1 MKDDAGFIAE
11 LEDAATLDEGL
22 SFWKFEELIETTELD
37 SGSGPEWRDELDPI
51 AALQDD
57 EFAEIA
63 EDDDV
68 TTFADDNVAEDVED
82 DDIVAFS
89 DDDVA
94 EDVVEDESSVS
105 GFVAFA
111 GATKEELSSPQAT
124 KNIKELSGNILN
136 KFILQI
142 SFSTRCTDELV

>member
-11 LEDAATLDEGL
+11 LEDAATLDEDL
-22 SFWKFEELIETTELD
+22 SFWKLEELIKSIE
-37 SGSGPEWRDELDPI
+37 
-51 AALQDD
+51 LQDRSSIGVED
-57 EFAEIA
+57 DDVVERA

-68 TTFADDNVAEDVED
+68 TTFADDEVAEIAED
-82 DDIVAFS
+82 DDIGAFS

-94 EDVVEDESSVS
+94 DDVVEEESSVS

-142 SFSTRCTDELV
+142 SFSTRCTDGLV

>member
-11 LEDAATLDEGL
+11 LEDAATLDEDL
-22 SFWKFEELIETTELD
+22 SFWKFEELIKSIE
-37 SGSGPEWRDELDPI
+37 
-51 AALQDD
+51 LQDRSSIGVED
-57 EFAEIA
+57 DDVVERA

-68 TTFADDNVAEDVED
+68 TTFADDEVAEIAED
-82 DDIVAFS
+82 DDIGAFADDEIERFS

-94 EDVVEDESSVS
+94 DNVVEEESSVS

-111 GATKEELSSPQAT
+111 GATKDELSSPQAT
-124 KNIKELSGNILN
+124 KNIKEQSGNILH

-142 SFSTRCTDELV
+142 SFSTRCTDGLV